1 MVHPAGHNNIVGLI
15 VGARDG
21 KEVVVG
27 MAVVGMDVDGVKVD
41 GDAVD
46 SLIID
51 GVAVDVLYVDG
62 GTVDGVE
69 VGLVNDCVSLK
80 YLMFFS
86 SPWKWKDEA

>member
-1 MVHPAGHNNIVGLI
+1 M
-15 VGARDG
+15 GARDG

-46 SLIID
+46 GLIVG
-51 GVAVDVLYVDG
+51 GVAVDG